1 MGFDDR
7 ARESF
12 EEVHRMRNYI
22 GMSSGPGLLSLDF
35 DNLER
40 EEVVACRPRVP
51 DHEELVQ
58 EAVTSK
64 ILIQVEQSREEKRK
78 KKNSLIESQAL

>member
-1 MGFDDR
+1 
-7 ARESF
+7 
-12 EEVHRMRNYI
+12 
-22 GMSSGPGLLSLDF
+22 MSSGPGLLSLDF

-64 ILIQVEQSREEKRK
+64 ILVEAAVVLDCWAVMEVVDFC
-78 KKNSLIESQAL
+78 LFAALTVKV

>member
-1 MGFDDR
+1 M
-7 ARESF
+7 
-12 EEVHRMRNYI
+12 
-22 GMSSGPGLLSLDF
+22 MSSACPAGWLSLLMQQQRMQLD
-35 DNLER
+35 LER
-40 EEVVACRPRVP
+40 EVVACRPRVP

-78 KKNSLIESQAL
+78 KKNSLIESQAY

>member
-1 MGFDDR
+1 
-7 ARESF
+7 
-12 EEVHRMRNYI
+12 MRNYI

-64 ILIQVEQSREEKRK
+64 ILIK
-78 KKNSLIESQAL
+78 